1 VACAAR
7 STASA
12 RRASRSGPV
21 TGGDPRVPPVADVYD
36 DVPGRALAVY
46 AHPDDPEV
54 SCGGTLAR
62 WAAAGCAV
70 TVVVACAGD
79 KGSSDP
85 STDPAELASRR
96 ADEVSAAAAALGVAT
111 VERWERPDG
120 ELDAWPELRAT
131 LVALVRSVQPD
142 VVVGPDPTAVFF
154 GDGYV
159 NHVDHRT
166 LGWALLDAV
175 APAAS
180 SPLYFRDRGAPHQ
193 VATVLLSGSLEA
205 DVWVDVSSALDAKVA
220 ALFCHT
226 SQLAPDAEEWLADFV
241 RERAEEEGRRA
252 GLPAA
257 EGFRRL
263 RLSA

>member
-1 VACAAR
+1 M
-7 STASA
+7 
-12 RRASRSGPV
+12 
-21 TGGDPRVPPVADVYD
+21 ADVYD
-36 DVPGRALAVY
+36 EVPARALAVY

-54 SCGGTLAR
+54 SCGGTLAG
-62 WAAAGCAV
+62 WAAAGCEV
-70 TVVVACAGD
+70 TVVVACAGE

-85 STDPAELASRR
+85 STDPTELAQRR
-96 ADEVSAAAAALGVAT
+96 AGEVAAAADALGVSS
-111 VERWERPDG
+111 VVRWDRPDG
-120 ELDAWPELRAT
+120 ELGSWPELRAS
-131 LVALVRSVQPD
+131 LVEVVRSVRPE

-159 NHVDHRT
+159 NHADHRT

-175 APAAS
+175 APAS
-180 SPLYFRDRGAPHQ
+180 SLPLYFPDRGAPHQ

-220 ALFCHT
+220 ALFCHRT
-226 SQLAPDAEEWLADFV
+226 QLAEDADDWLAEFV
-241 RERAEEEGRRA
+241 RHRAEEEGRRA

-263 RLSA
+263 RLSTG